1 MNRIK
6 LGNTGIETSRLG
18 FGCSQLT
25 THPERRDA
33 IGMLEHA
40 FGLGITHFDVARLY
54 GFGRAEG
61 IVGEF
66 LRGKRD
72 KVTVATKFGMQPP
85 TGVTSHWRAVALAKK
100 ILGPFPGLLR
110 RLKKRRFQQLQTGV
124 FTPEAAV
131 ASLEVSLRELGTDH
145 VDIFLLHEA
154 TLADAASETLI
165 EALRQQVARGT
176 IRSLGIGSRFAN
188 LQAGNG
194 EIPTAYQVAQF
205 EDNVVER
212 NLAALAGKAG
222 RAVVTHSVFKPYG
235 GLRTAIAGQ
244 AELTRRYS
252 SEMNVQLEDSR
263 ALGSLL
269 WHYALRSNAGGV
281 VLFSSLDRTR
291 VTANVRDAEACP
303 FSEQQLE
310 KFVEFVGAVIRGDQA
325 GQVIAESSV

>member
-6 LGNTGIETSRLG
+6 LGNTGIEASRLG

-33 IGMLEHA
+33 IGLLEHA

-72 KVTVATKFGMQPP
+72 QVTVTTKFGMQPP
-85 TGVTSHWRAVALAKK
+85 TGVASHWRAVALAKK

-110 RLKKRRFQQLQTGV
+110 RVKQRRFKQLQTGV
-124 FTPEAAV
+124 FTPEAAA

-154 TLADAASETLI
+154 TLADAASEPLI

-176 IRSLGIGSRFAN
+176 IRSFGIGSRFAN
-188 LQAGNG
+188 FQTGNG

-205 EDNVVER
+205 EDNAAER
-212 NLAALAGKAG
+212 NLGAVAGTSG
-222 RAVVTHSVFKPYG
+222 RALVTHSIFKPYSA
-235 GLRTAIAGQ
+235 LRTAIARQ

-252 SEMNVQLEDSR
+252 LEMNVQLEDSR
-263 ALGSLL
+263 ILGSLL
-269 WHYALRSNAGGV
+269 LHYALRSNAGGL
-281 VLFSSLDRTR
+281 VLFSSLDRAR

-303 FSEQQLE
+303 FSAQQLDT
-310 KFVEFVGAVIRGDQA
+310 FVEFVSEVTRGGVA
-325 GQVIAESSV
+325 R

>member
-1 MNRIK
+1 MRRVK
-6 LGNTGIETSRLG
+6 LGATGLEASQLG

-40 FGLGITHFDVARLY
+40 FALGITHFDVARLY

-72 KVTVATKFGMQPP
+72 KVTVTTKFGMQPP
-85 TGVTSHWRAVALAKK
+85 TGVASHWRAVALAKK

-110 RLKKRRFQQLQTGV
+110 RAKQHRFKQVQTGV
-124 FTPEAAV
+124 FTPQAAV

-154 TLADAASETLI
+154 TLEDAASEPLI

-176 IRSLGIGSRFAN
+176 IRSFGIGSRFAN
-188 LQAGNG
+188 LGAGSG
-194 EIPTAYQVAQF
+194 EIPPAYQVAQF
-205 EDNVVER
+205 EDNALER
-212 NLAALAGKAG
+212 NLAALAEKGG
-222 RAVVTHSVFKPYG
+222 RALITHSVFKPYG
-235 GLRTAIAGQ
+235 ALRSAIAGQ
-244 AELTRRYS
+244 PEMTRRYS
-252 SEMNVQLEDSR
+252 SGMNVALEDSR
-263 ALGSLL
+263 VLGSLSL
-269 WHYALRSNAGGV
+269 HYALHSNGGGA
-281 VLFSSLDRTR
+281 VLFSSLDRER
-291 VTANVRDAEACP
+291 VAANVRDADACP

-310 KFVEFVGAVIRGDQA
+310 KFVEFVGEVTRA
-325 GQVIAESSV
+325 GAAK